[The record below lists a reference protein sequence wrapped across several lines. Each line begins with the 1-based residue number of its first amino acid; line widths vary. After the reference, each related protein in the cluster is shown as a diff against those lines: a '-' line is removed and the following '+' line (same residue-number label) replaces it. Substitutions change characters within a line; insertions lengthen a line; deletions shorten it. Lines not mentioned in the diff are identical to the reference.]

1 MLARVHGDGD
11 VLRRRADHAAI
22 ATTMPKENEA
32 DITVLVSKTERAQD
46 GETMVALT
54 VRDAR
59 KWRIS
64 SQANCWF
71 RVSPKASPCK
81 PRDKGEADLRRAR
94 SDDTLLQAVP
104 ELAQVHT
111 RLQPSSS
118 PHRVTRRCGQTA
130 VTSHRADVQPL
141 FGRSIECSY
150 THSAMRCKRRALP
163 LGSVGT
169 NLRMCVSSLSGS
181 EILLTEPRP

>member
-1 MLARVHGDGD
+1 ML
-11 VLRRRADHAAI
+11 LLL
-22 ATTMPKENEA
+22 ATIMPKENEA
-32 DITVLVSKTERAQD
+32 DIAVLVSRTERAQD

-104 ELAQVHT
+104 GRTAHVCSLLARPIVS
-111 RLQPSSS
+111 LGDAA
-118 PHRVTRRCGQTA
+118 RRSDGGDIASRGCA
-130 VTSHRADVQPL
+130 A
-141 FGRSIECSY
+141 
-150 THSAMRCKRRALP
+150 
-163 LGSVGT
+163 
-169 NLRMCVSSLSGS
+169 SLWA
-181 EILLTEPRP
+181 